1 MASLSSLSIK
11 QKDGSYKNYTIQI
24 NDETNDFGQNVVMYE
39 EQTKE
44 QREAKEKR
52 KYIANGK
59 VFWTDGTIKVA
70 EKKEK
75 TQNNSQVINNDDSD
89 LPF

>member
-1 MASLSSLSIK
+1 MAVLASLSIK

-24 NDETNDFGQNVVMYE
+24 SDETNQYGQNVVMYE

-44 QREAKEKR
+44 QREAKEQR

-59 VFWTDGTIKVA
+59 VFWTDGIVKVA
-70 EKKEK
+70 EKKQE
-75 TQNNSQVINNDDSD
+75 TQQQVSSSNDQDSD